1 VGGGF
6 TMNGPHDMGGQHG
19 FGPVLNEGPDEP
31 LFHAPW
37 ERRALGLTLA
47 MGATGQWNIDQSR
60 SARESLPPATYLAS
74 SYYRIWILGL
84 ERLLRQHDLVSDA
97 ELTAGHA
104 IDPARPVARVL
115 RTETVAP
122 ALARGTPT
130 ARAALS
136 PALFAVGQ
144 RVRARNLHPTGHTR
158 LPRYVR
164 GHVGVVT
171 LVHGTHVFADRH
183 AASAP
188 GQPFDEAPTWLYCVA
203 FAGEAL
209 WGVDAEPD
217 SRISVD
223 AWEPYL
229 EAAS

>member
-1 VGGGF
+1 
-6 TMNGPHDMGGQHG
+6 MNGPHDMGGQHG
-19 FGPVLNEGPDEP
+19 FGPVLNDAPNEP

-84 ERLLRQHDLVSDA
+84 EHLLRQRGLVSAA

-104 IDPARPVARVL
+104 IDPALPVARVL
-115 RTETVAP
+115 RAETVAP

-130 ARAALS
+130 ARAAVA
-136 PALFAVGQ
+136 PARFGLGQ
-144 RVRARNLHPTGHTR
+144 RVRALNRHPSAHTR

-164 GHVGVVT
+164 GHAGVVT

-183 AASAP
+183 AASDP
-188 GQPFDEAPTWLYCVA
+188 GQPFDEAPTWLYSVV
-203 FAGEAL
+203 FAGEDL
-209 WGVDAEPD
+209 WGVDAEPNTC
-217 SRISVD
+217 ISVD
-223 AWEPYL
+223 AWEPCL
-229 EAAS
+229 EAAT